1 MMVKKAYEMQH
12 RVLIIDDDLA
22 VLNSIRLGLE
32 GQKGFAAITTDD
44 PVRALKMIEEEDIS
58 TVVTDVAMPQVN
70 GLTIIKAVR
79 ERDEKIP
86 VILITGSSDEWLLRE
101 AIHLGVYEFLKKPFS
116 ISDFL
121 VTVQQSLET
130 YELRYQ
136 NEMYKTQLQRLVS
149 ERTTELLQAQIK
161 LQKSYLNTIH
171 AMVNAMEVNDVYTRG
186 HSERVTALAIVL
198 GKELKLNMDE
208 LSELRIGALLHDLGK
223 IGVITTVLNKE
234 QSLSEDEY
242 QIIKMH
248 PETGAKILSPIGF
261 ADSIIRTIR
270 EHHEW
275 FNGAGYPHGLTGEE
289 IHLYAR
295 IVSVA
300 DSFDAMTSKRLYREN
315 LDYATAAREIYK
327 NREQQFDPQIAKI
340 FYEKRDSILQVLSR
354 PKAWDE
360 LLTLDL

>member
-1 MMVKKAYEMQH
+1 MIKKKYDMQH

-22 VLNSIRLGLE
+22 VLDCIRLGLK
-32 GQKGFAAITTDD
+32 GQTGFSAITTDD
-44 PVRALKMIEEEDIS
+44 PARALRMIEEEEFS
-58 TVVTDVAMPQVN
+58 TVITDVAMPKVD
-70 GLTIIKAVR
+70 GLMILKKVR

-86 VILITGSSDEWLLRE
+86 VILITGSSDERLLRE

-116 ISDFL
+116 ISDFV
-121 VTVQQSLET
+121 VTLQQSLET

-136 NEMYKTQLQRLVS
+136 NEIYKTQLQRLVS
-149 ERTTELLQAQIK
+149 EKTAELLETQVK

-186 HSERVTALAIVL
+186 HSERVTALAIAI
-198 GKELKLNMDE
+198 GKEIGLDSGD

-223 IGVITTVLNKE
+223 IGVITTVLTKE
-234 QSLSEDEY
+234 QSLSDDEY
-242 QIIKMH
+242 QVVKMH
-248 PETGAKILSPIGF
+248 PETGAKILGPIGF
-261 ADSIIRTIR
+261 KDSIIRCIR

-275 FNGAGYPHGLTGEE
+275 YDGKGYPAGLSRDE

-315 LDYATAAREIYK
+315 LDYEAAAREIYR
-327 NREQQFDPQIAKI
+327 NRERQFDPEVAKI
-340 FYEKRDSILQVLSR
+340 FYERRESILAALR
-354 PKAWDE
+354 RHGAWDE
-360 LLTLDL
+360 LLNLDV